1 MSKHIKNSKEP
12 NAQIISNSKQK
23 CQLVVAA
30 AGSGKTK
37 LLVDTLAY
45 KISKKIIDLDK
56 NQVVIF
62 TFTNNAADELMV
74 RIGTALE
81 PSGNKDAINKIF
93 IGTIHGWC
101 DHYLEEK
108 GTLANTKVIAE
119 LDQTQ
124 IVQRIYG
131 ILGLEEL
138 YQEKYKF
145 LKIKKFLAD
154 LEIFYNE
161 NLEITNKK
169 IPKNVAKAIARYQ
182 DFLKRERL
190 MDFGTLIKEAT
201 KKLFEE
207 SNPSSF
213 EVFVDEYQDVNP
225 AQVDLFRGMLKSNK
239 KSKLVAV
246 GDPRQSIYQWR
257 GSDVER
263 IIAFDLD
270 FNETEIYELT
280 INYRSRTG
288 IIEFANTIAN
298 DMQFSKKISIS
309 PMKVSSKRKDKKISV
324 FNNPNQDTDVSEIVQ
339 LIKNL
344 IDNECEPNDI
354 AILLRSVIG
363 HGQDL
368 MNALEEENIP
378 FYSPNRNRG
387 TEFISSFM
395 EGLIQLIKIAEE
407 PPIPQNIEEEEEISE
422 NIQKWLTQISNYSS
436 EKNTTKIHKAISN
449 WHKKLQNLRNEGYNL
464 RRQFFDFCLE
474 IGFVI
479 KPHETDLQ
487 EGFAAVT
494 QIMKAIEE
502 AYRRRFQGVGSR
514 PPPINILIH
523 NLYWELNQHLERWYR
538 VGMNMKGKNGVMIST
553 VHAAK
558 GLEWPIVI
566 MPYIWERKFP
576 LKVSSHGTSFP
587 DEIAERYGTTRED
600 EKRLWY
606 VAATRPRDRLFIY
619 SGGNLNYK
627 PSKFAYA
634 EFYNSKNK
642 NIAVSSDKIE
652 LEKMSIIERFD
663 KPTYIN
669 IGLSDYLLL
678 LECQYHFYLRKI
690 CGLQVPVGEELGAGD
705 IMHKVLQRISQE
717 KDISKLESIID
728 EEIFLPLAELKHE
741 QNMKKTI
748 KKKVEKIVKS
758 GILDSINDAEYKFA
772 ERLDNVIVSGI
783 VDAIKNTGKSLEI
796 IDWKSNVHKEFL
808 QRYQNQLVF
817 YAGAL
822 RNLGKKVSAA
832 TIIDLGKTGKDA
844 QISVD
849 ISISKVNTI
858 NNKGLK
864 SLKEIEKKLPRTEP
878 SPTSCAVCDVAHI
891 CPDRIGSPKK
901 T

>member
-1 MSKHIKNSKEP
+1 MEKKSKEP
-12 NAQIISNSKQK
+12 NSKMISDSIKK

-37 LLVDTLAY
+37 LLVETLAY
-45 KISKKIIDLDK
+45 KISKKLINLEK
-56 NQVVIF
+56 NHIVVF
-62 TFTNNAADELMV
+62 TFTNNAADELIV
-74 RIGTALE
+74 RLGTALE
-81 PSGNKDAINKIF
+81 PSGNKDAINKMF

-101 DHYLEEK
+101 DQYLEEK

-119 LDQTQ
+119 LEQTQ
-124 IVQRIYG
+124 IVQRIYD
-131 ILGLEEL
+131 LLRLEEL
-138 YQEKYKF
+138 YTERHKF

-161 NLEITNKK
+161 NISITDKR
-169 IPKNVAKAIARYQ
+169 IPKNVAKAIDRYQ
-182 DFLKRERL
+182 DFLRRERL

-201 KKLFEE
+201 KKLSEE
-207 SNPSSF
+207 VDSKPF

-225 AQVDLFRGMLKSNK
+225 AQVDLFRGILKSNN
-239 KSKLVAV
+239 KSRLVAV

-263 IIAFDLD
+263 IIAFNSD
-270 FNETEIYELT
+270 FNETEIYELAT
-280 INYRSRTG
+280 NYRSRTG

-309 PMKVSSKRKDKKISV
+309 NMKVSDKRKDKKISV
-324 FNNPNQDTDVSEIVQ
+324 FNNPNPDTNVSEIVQ
-339 LIKNL
+339 LIKDL
-344 IDNECEPNDI
+344 INNECEPNDI

-368 MNALEEENIP
+368 MNALEENNIP

-387 TEFISSFM
+387 TEFVSTFM
-395 EGLIQLIKIAEE
+395 DGLIKLIKIAEE
-407 PPIPQNIEEEEEISE
+407 PPIPQNMEEEKEISE
-422 NIQKWLTQISNYSS
+422 NIQKWLTQISNFLK
-436 EKNTTKIHKAISN
+436 EKNTTKIHKAVSN
-449 WHKKLQNLRNEGYNL
+449 WHKKLQNSRNEGYNL

-479 KPHETDLQ
+479 EPHETDLQ
-487 EGFAAVT
+487 EGFSAVT
-494 QIMKAIEE
+494 QIMKSIEE

-514 PPPINILIH
+514 PSPINILIH
-523 NLYWELNQHLERWYR
+523 NLSWELTQHLERWYK
-538 VGMNMKGKNGVMIST
+538 VGMNMKGKSGVIIST

-566 MPYIWERKFP
+566 MPYMWERKFP
-576 LKVSSHGTSFP
+576 LRASSHGTSFP
-587 DEIAERYGTTRED
+587 DEIAKRYGTTIED

-606 VAATRPRDRLFIY
+606 VAATRPRDRLFIF
-619 SGGNLNYK
+619 SGGNSKYK
-627 PSKFAYA
+627 PSKFAYN
-634 EFYNSKNK
+634 EFYNNKNK
-642 NIAVSSDKIE
+642 NIAISSDKLE
-652 LEKMSIIERFD
+652 LEKMSVVERFD

-705 IMHKVLQRISQE
+705 IIHKVLQKISQE

-728 EEIFLPLAELKHE
+728 EEVFLPLAELKHE

-758 GILDSINDAEYKFA
+758 GILDSINNAEYKFA

-783 VDAIKNTGKSLEI
+783 VDAIRDTGKSLEI

-808 QRYQNQLVF
+808 ERYQNQLLF

-822 RNLGKKVSAA
+822 RNLGKNVSAA

-844 QISVD
+844 EIFVD
-849 ISISKVNTI
+849 ISNSKVNAIIT
-858 NNKGLK
+858 KGLK
-864 SLKEIEKKLPRTEP
+864 SLKEIEKGLPHTEP
-878 SPTSCAVCDVAHI
+878 SSTSCAVCDVSHI

-901 T
+901 I